1 MIFKEGQAIF
11 IQIAERICDE
21 ILAGKY
27 EADARIPG
35 VRDYSSHWR

>member
-35 VRDYSSHWR
+35 CATIPSHWR